1 MAEPPEAPERDA
13 KGFGTFSSASTQIV
27 VQPQQNQQPGA
38 GEAGVFSAS
47 G

>member
-1 MAEPPEAPERDA
+1 MVAEPPEAPEQDA
-13 KGFGTFSSASTQIV
+13 KGFGTFSTQIV

-38 GEAGVFSAS
+38 GEAGVFSVR